1 MIWFFIS
8 WAITSTKDTAC
19 LLTTI
24 LASDLFAQKTH
35 VTGTLD
41 KSQKGVPYNVID
53 CYGNLSSK
61 TRPGMYVRDGCAV
74 YSVWKDTNYLLTKWP
89 MADLF
94 LALIRY
100 ISNTKVLVL
109 NWKLI
114 HHKNWFTNLITI
126 THQINIIIIK
136 CNFYTLMHLM
146 FSL

>member
-1 MIWFFIS
+1 MLPYDVVFHFMS
-8 WAITSTKDTAC
+8 NYLNQGYSLFVDNY
-19 LLTTI
+19 I

-41 KSQKGVPYNVID
+41 KSQKSVPYRVID

-100 ISNTKVLVL
+100 IS
-109 NWKLI
+109 
-114 HHKNWFTNLITI
+114 
-126 THQINIIIIK
+126 
-136 CNFYTLMHLM
+136 
-146 FSL
+146 